1 MNRDWVRSKL
11 RLFRPMKLEKE
22 HLKGDFFGGLTTGIV
37 ALPLALAFGVAS
49 GLEGGAQAGLY
60 SAIFMGYVAAIFGG
74 TKPQVSGPTGPMTV
88 VAAGFVATV
97 AEPRFL
103 FAAVM
108 LGGLIQIAFGLL
120 KLGHYIR
127 YVPRPVISG
136 FMTGIGVIIVLIQ
149 IQPILGS
156 PNEPGPVQAL
166 AGAGEAIADL
176 NAQALLLG
184 LGTIALIYLI
194 PRISKQVPAALVAL
208 LVATVTSELMQLDV
222 PKIGPLPTALPK
234 LALLVPS
241 ASAIPH
247 VLLAGLTLAILGSL
261 DTLLGSVVVDQVTN
275 TRHDSDKEL
284 VGQGLGNAI
293 SGTFGGLPGAG
304 ATMRTLLNIRSG
316 GRTGLAGVVHS
327 TLLTGILLGLGT
339 YAALIPLPVLAGILV
354 TVGFGIIDYQG
365 LRLLR
370 KSPVAD
376 RLVLLVV
383 LSLTVFVDLI
393 TAVQMGFLV
402 ATLLFF
408 KNLASR
414 EITSSGSLA
423 PMVLPDPPASV
434 ELANRIQ
441 VIQAEGPIVFG
452 TSEAFVEAFE
462 ESGPDVRAIIL
473 RMPRVPLID
482 QTGAYALQEFVNRM
496 AQRGTVVVLSGL
508 LEESSKVLRDLG
520 VVPGAIPEDALFP
533 TVAEAVEGLNAKLKT
548 APEERLVPKPYL
560 PKIGG

>member
-1 MNRDWVRSKL
+1 MNRDWIRSKL

-103 FAAVM
+103 FVAVM

-166 AGAGEAIADL
+166 AGASEAIANL
-176 NAQALLLG
+176 NVQALLLG
-184 LGTIALIYLI
+184 LGTIALIYVI
-194 PRISKQVPAALVAL
+194 PRISKQTPAALVAL
-208 LVATVTSELMQLDV
+208 LAATVTSELLQLEV
-222 PKIGPLPTALPK
+222 PKIGALPTALPK

-284 VGQGLGNAI
+284 VGQGLGNAV
-293 SGTFGGLPGAG
+293 SGMFGGLPGAG
-304 ATMRTLLNIRSG
+304 ATMRTLLNVRTG
-316 GRTGLAGVVHS
+316 GRTGMSGVIHS

-354 TVGFGIIDYQG
+354 TVGFGIMDYQG

-370 KSPVAD
+370 KSPGAD
-376 RLVLLVV
+376 RVVLLVV

-408 KNLASR
+408 KNLSRR

-423 PMVLPDPPASV
+423 PMVLTEAPASAA
-434 ELANRIQ
+434 LADRVQ
-441 VIQAEGPIVFG
+441 VIQAEGAIVFG

-473 RMPRVPLID
+473 RLARVPLID

-508 LEESSKVLRDLG
+508 QEDSAKVLRNLG
-520 VVPGAIPEDALFP
+520 VVPAIIGEDALFS
-533 TVAEAVEGLNAKLKT
+533 TVAEAVEGLNAKLGT
-548 APEERLVPKPYL
+548 APDEQLVPKPYL

>member
-1 MNRDWVRSKL
+1 MKRDWIRSKL

-166 AGAGEAIADL
+166 AGASEAIANL
-176 NAQALLLG
+176 NVQALLLG

-194 PRISKQVPAALVAL
+194 PLISKQIPAALVAL
-208 LVATVTSELMQLDV
+208 LAATVTSELLPLEV
-222 PKIGPLPTALPK
+222 PKIGALPTALPK

-284 VGQGLGNAI
+284 VGQGLGNAV
-293 SGTFGGLPGAG
+293 SGMFGGLPGAG
-304 ATMRTLLNIRSG
+304 ATMRTLLNVRTG
-316 GRTGLAGVVHS
+316 GRTGMSGVIHS

-354 TVGFGIIDYQG
+354 TVGFGIMDYQG

-370 KSPVAD
+370 KSPGAD
-376 RLVLLVV
+376 RVVLLVV

-408 KNLASR
+408 KNLSRR

-423 PMVLPDPPASV
+423 PMVVPGAPASV
-434 ELANRIQ
+434 ALANRIQ

-473 RMPRVPLID
+473 RLARVPLID

-508 LEESSKVLRDLG
+508 QEDSAKVLRNLG
-520 VVPGAIPEDALFP
+520 VVPAIIAEDALFP
-533 TVAEAVEGLNAKLKT
+533 TVAEAVEGLNAKLET
-548 APEERLVPKPYL
+548 GPDEQLIPKPYL

>member
-1 MNRDWVRSKL
+1 MNRDWIRSKL

-136 FMTGIGVIIVLIQ
+136 FMTGIGVIIDLIQ
-149 IQPILGS
+149 IQPMLGS

-166 AGAGEAIADL
+166 AGTSEAIANL
-176 NAQALLLG
+176 NVQALLLG

-194 PRISKQVPAALVAL
+194 PRISKQIPAALVAL
-208 LVATVTSELMQLDV
+208 LAATVTSELLQLEV
-222 PKIGPLPTALPK
+222 PKIGALPTALPK

-284 VGQGLGNAI
+284 VGQGLGNAV
-293 SGTFGGLPGAG
+293 SGMFGGLPGAG
-304 ATMRTLLNIRSG
+304 ATMRTLLNVRSG
-316 GRTGLAGVVHS
+316 GRTGLAGVIHS
-327 TLLTGILLGLGT
+327 TLLTAILLGLGT

-370 KSPVAD
+370 KSPGAD
-376 RLVLLVV
+376 RVVLLVV

-408 KNLASR
+408 KNLSRR

-423 PMVLPDPPASV
+423 PMVLTEAPASAA
-434 ELANRIQ
+434 LADRVQ
-441 VIQAEGPIVFG
+441 VIQAEGAIVFG

-473 RMPRVPLID
+473 RLARVPLID

-508 LEESSKVLRDLG
+508 QEDSAKVLRNLG
-520 VVPGAIPEDALFP
+520 VVPAIIAEDALFP
-533 TVAEAVEGLNAKLKT
+533 TVAEAVEGLNAKLGT
-548 APEERLVPKPYL
+548 GPDEQLVPKPYL

>member
-60 SAIFMGYVAAIFGG
+60 SAIFMGYVAAVFGG
-74 TKPQVSGPTGPMTV
+74 TKPQVSVPTGPMTV

-103 FAAVM
+103 FVAVM

-166 AGAGEAIADL
+166 AGAGDAIAAL
-176 NAQALLLG
+176 NVQALLLG
-184 LGTIALIYLI
+184 LGTIALIYVI
-194 PRISKQVPAALVAL
+194 PRISKQTPAALVAL
-208 LVATVTSELMQLDV
+208 LAATVTSELLQLEV
-222 PKIGPLPTALPK
+222 PKIGALPTALPK

-284 VGQGLGNAI
+284 VGQGLGNAV
-293 SGTFGGLPGAG
+293 SGMFGGLPGAG
-304 ATMRTLLNIRSG
+304 ATMRTLLNVRTG
-316 GRTGLAGVVHS
+316 GRTGMSGVIHS

-354 TVGFGIIDYQG
+354 TVGFGIMDYQG

-370 KSPVAD
+370 KSPGAD
-376 RLVLLVV
+376 RVVLLVV

-408 KNLASR
+408 KNLSRR

-423 PMVLPDPPASV
+423 PMVLTEAPASAA
-434 ELANRIQ
+434 LADRVQ
-441 VIQAEGPIVFG
+441 VIQAEGAIVFG

-473 RMPRVPLID
+473 RLARVPLID

-508 LEESSKVLRDLG
+508 QEDSAKVLRNLG
-520 VVPGAIPEDALFP
+520 VVPAIIAEDALFP
-533 TVAEAVEGLNAKLKT
+533 TVAEAVEGLNAKLET
-548 APEERLVPKPYL
+548 GPDEQLVPKPYL

>member
-1 MNRDWVRSKL
+1 
-11 RLFRPMKLEKE
+11 
-22 HLKGDFFGGLTTGIV
+22 
-37 ALPLALAFGVAS
+37 
-49 GLEGGAQAGLY
+49 
-60 SAIFMGYVAAIFGG
+60 
-74 TKPQVSGPTGPMTV
+74 
-88 VAAGFVATV
+88 
-97 AEPRFL
+97 
-103 FAAVM
+103 
-108 LGGLIQIAFGLL
+108 
-120 KLGHYIR
+120 
-127 YVPRPVISG
+127 
-136 FMTGIGVIIVLIQ
+136 
-149 IQPILGS
+149 
-156 PNEPGPVQAL
+156 
-166 AGAGEAIADL
+166 
-176 NAQALLLG
+176 
-184 LGTIALIYLI
+184 
-194 PRISKQVPAALVAL
+194 
-208 LVATVTSELMQLDV
+208 
-222 PKIGPLPTALPK
+222 
-234 LALLVPS
+234 
-241 ASAIPH
+241 
-247 VLLAGLTLAILGSL
+247 
-261 DTLLGSVVVDQVTN
+261 VVVDQVTN

-284 VGQGLGNAI
+284 VGQGLGNTF
-293 SGTFGGLPGAG
+293 SGMFGGLPGAG

-376 RLVLLVV
+376 RVVLLVV

-423 PMVLPDPPASV
+423 PMVVPDPPASV
-434 ELANRIQ
+434 ALADRVQ

-560 PKIGG
+560 PKVGG

>member
-1 MNRDWVRSKL
+1 MR
-11 RLFRPMKLEKE
+11 LEKE

-103 FAAVM
+103 FVAVM

-166 AGAGEAIADL
+166 AGASEAIADL
-176 NAQALLLG
+176 DVQALLLG

-194 PRISKQVPAALVAL
+194 PRISKQIPAPLVAL

-222 PKIGPLPTALPK
+222 PKIGALPTALPK

-284 VGQGLGNAI
+284 VGQGLGNTV
-293 SGTFGGLPGAG
+293 SGMFGGLPGAG

-376 RLVLLVV
+376 RVVLLVV

-408 KNLASR
+408 KNLARR

-423 PMVLPDPPASV
+423 PMVVPEPPASV

-473 RMPRVPLID
+473 RMPRVPLVD

-496 AQRGTVVVLSGL
+496 AQRGTIVVLSGL

-520 VVPGAIPEDALFP
+520 VVPGAIPEDALFA

-548 APEERLVPKPYL
+548 APEERLVPRPYL

>member
-1 MNRDWVRSKL
+1 MKRDWIRSKL

-60 SAIFMGYVAAIFGG
+60 SAIFMGYVAAVFGG

-166 AGAGEAIADL
+166 AGASEAIANL
-176 NAQALLLG
+176 NVQALLLG

-194 PRISKQVPAALVAL
+194 PLISKQIPAALVAL
-208 LVATVTSELMQLDV
+208 LAATVTSELLPLEV
-222 PKIGPLPTALPK
+222 PKIGALPTALPK

-247 VLLAGLTLAILGSL
+247 VLLAGLTLAILGSV

-284 VGQGLGNAI
+284 VGQGLGNAV
-293 SGTFGGLPGAG
+293 SGMFGGLPGAG
-304 ATMRTLLNIRSG
+304 ATMRTLLNVRTG
-316 GRTGLAGVVHS
+316 GRTGMSGVIHS

-354 TVGFGIIDYQG
+354 TVGFGIMDYQG

-370 KSPVAD
+370 KSPGAD
-376 RLVLLVV
+376 RVVLLVV

-408 KNLASR
+408 KNLSRR

-423 PMVLPDPPASV
+423 PMVVPDAPASV
-434 ELANRIQ
+434 ELADRIQ
-441 VIQAEGPIVFG
+441 VIQAEGAIVFG

-473 RMPRVPLID
+473 RLARVPLID

-508 LEESSKVLRDLG
+508 QEDSAKVLRNLG
-520 VVPGAIPEDALFP
+520 VVPAIIAEDALFP
-533 TVAEAVEGLNAKLKT
+533 TVAEAVEGLNAKLET
-548 APEERLVPKPYL
+548 GPDEQLIPKPYL

>member
-1 MNRDWVRSKL
+1 MSRDLVRSKL
-11 RLFRPMKLEKE
+11 RLFRPMRLEKE

-103 FAAVM
+103 FVAVM

-149 IQPILGS
+149 IQPLLGS

-166 AGAGEAIADL
+166 AGASEAAANL
-176 NAQALLLG
+176 NVQALLLG

-208 LVATVTSELMQLDV
+208 LLATLTSELMQLDV
-222 PKIGPLPTALPK
+222 PKIGALPTALPK

-284 VGQGLGNAI
+284 VGQGLGNTF
-293 SGTFGGLPGAG
+293 SGMFGGLPGAG

-376 RLVLLVV
+376 RVVLLVV

-423 PMVLPDPPASV
+423 PMVVPDPPASV
-434 ELANRIQ
+434 ALADRVQ

-560 PKIGG
+560 PKVGG